1 MVSSEKMKV
10 LVTQLPLTLC
20 NPMDNRPPGSSVC
33 GILQVKILEWVAIP
47 IRFIPILLEVNM
59 INNSIIEMVLH
70 NRHQ

>member
-1 MVSSEKMKV
+1 MAQSC
-10 LVTQLPLTLC
+10 LTLYD
-20 NPMDNRPPGSSVC
+20 PMDCSTPGSSVC

>member
-1 MVSSEKMKV
+1 MAQSC
-10 LVTQLPLTLC
+10 LTLYD
-20 NPMDNRPPGSSVC
+20 PMDYSTPGSSVC
-33 GILQVKILEWVAIP
+33 GILQVKILEWVAIL

>member
-1 MVSSEKMKV
+1 MAQSC
-10 LVTQLPLTLC
+10 LTLYD
-20 NPMDNRPPGSSVC
+20 PMDCSTPGSSVY

-47 IRFIPILLEVNM
+47 SRFTPILLEVNM